1 MVNRIIRDLWRSTY
15 RGNDIDYIEIKT
27 EDAEGAAVAS
37 ADKRRNYN
45 YRYQPDRDFQS
56 SGKPHL
62 LLAFWVV

>member
-1 MVNRIIRDLWRSTY
+1 VVNRIIRDLWRSTY

-45 YRYQPDRDFQS
+45 YRYQVI
-56 SGKPHL
+56 GKPHRL
-62 LLAFWVV
+62 FAFCVV

>member
-1 MVNRIIRDLWRSTY
+1 VVNRIIRDLWRSTY

-45 YRYQPDRDFQS
+45 YRYQPYRDYS
-56 SGKPHL
+56 HRKIPLTILHSM
-62 LLAFWVV
+62 